1 MNLTKK
7 KNIIKN
13 KSVKY
18 ITDTKGRQTA
28 VILPVSLY
36 KKMLEKIE
44 DEDDLKIADKI
55 SRNSPEYLKFDPED
69 FK

>member
-1 MNLTKK
+1 MNITKK
-7 KNIIKN
+7 KNIIRN

-18 ITDTKGRQTA
+18 ITDTKHRQTA

-36 KKMLEKIE
+36 KKILEKIE
-44 DEDDLKIADKI
+44 DEEDLKIADNI
-55 SRNSPEYLKFDPED
+55 SRNSPEYVKFNPED